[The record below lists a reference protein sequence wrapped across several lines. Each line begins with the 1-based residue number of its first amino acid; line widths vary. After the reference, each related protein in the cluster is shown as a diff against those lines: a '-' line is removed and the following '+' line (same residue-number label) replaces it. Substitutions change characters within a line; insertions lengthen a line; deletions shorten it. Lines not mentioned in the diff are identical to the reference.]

1 MSSVS
6 LRYFAAVAEAA
17 GTAEESVEVAEGTTA
32 AGLREQLG
40 DLHGEEFARMLGVS
54 ALLIDGARADED
66 AALPVRDGLRVEV
79 LPPFAG
85 G

>member
-17 GTAEESVEVAEGTTA
+17 GIAEERVEVPEGTTA
-32 AGLREQLG
+32 AQLRDKLG
-40 DLHGEEFARMLGVS
+40 ELHGEDFARMLGVS
-54 ALLIDGARADED
+54 ALLIDGARVSED
-66 AALPVRDGLRVEV
+66 APLPVQDGIRVEV